1 MKREI
6 KFRGKSKTTN
16 TLLYGDLLRNE
27 LDAFAVVPPF
37 KLSMDNECNLYEVDE
52 NTIGQF
58 TGKKDKNGK
67 EIYEGDI
74 LIHIYMGSVFKV
86 EYSERN
92 AAFMLIHPTNES
104 YNMGI
109 YDIENC
115 FKVIGNIYDNPE
127 LLEE

>member
-1 MKREI
+1 MREV
-6 KFRGKSKTTN
+6 KLRAKATEN
-16 TLLYGDLLRNE
+16 REWCYGVIHNDG
-27 LDAFAVVPPF
+27 V
-37 KLSMDNECNLYEVDE
+37 NLFPVSVDM
-52 NTIGQF
+52 NTIGWF

-92 AAFMLIHPTNES
+92 SAFMLIHPTNES

>member
-1 MKREI
+1 MNREI
-6 KFRGKSKTTN
+6 KFRAKKNKDNSWVYGLLTNDMKGHYRINFDAKYFSCIVKS
-16 TLLYGDLLRNE
+16 E
-27 LDAFAVVPPF
+27 
-37 KLSMDNECNLYEVDE
+37 
-52 NTIGQF
+52 TIGQF
-58 TGKKDKNGK
+58 VGKQDKNGK

-74 LIHIYMGSVFKV
+74 LIHIYMGSIFKV

-92 AAFMLIHPTNES
+92 AAFMLIYPTNEG

-127 LLEE
+127 LFKED